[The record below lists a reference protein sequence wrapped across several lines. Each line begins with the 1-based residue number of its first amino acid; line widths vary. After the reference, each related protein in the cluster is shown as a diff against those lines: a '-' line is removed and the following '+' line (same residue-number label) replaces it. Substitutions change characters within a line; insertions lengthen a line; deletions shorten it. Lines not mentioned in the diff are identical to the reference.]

1 MFSPKNV
8 RMPVVHLLIDLT
20 YNIFDIKEMFFLTYL
35 SDKNNVEQKIA
46 QLFLEHLCIIFFYGF
61 NRFVDLLQQKRFE

>member
-1 MFSPKNV
+1 MFFPKNV
-8 RMPVVHLLIDLT
+8 RMPVVHLLIDFI
-20 YNIFDIKEMFFLTYL
+20 YNIFDIEEMFFLTYL

-46 QLFLEHLCIIFFYGF
+46 QLFLEHLCIILFYGF